1 MAFGDQIYRQTNLTE
16 NTMKVDTILNDFVSD
31 VTPNMHQVRRNCL
44 KSVLRS
50 LLYGAD
56 LTVTSLGRNISSF
69 TSEKH
74 QIKRSARL
82 LGNHHLHF
90 ELTSIYRELSLKLV
104 QDTSRPIILVDWSD
118 LDERHA
124 NFLLRASIAVD
135 GRSLTLLEEIH
146 PLKRKEKPEI
156 HRLFIH
162 KLLDILPNHCK
173 PIIVTDAGFRNPW
186 FKLIRS
192 IGWDFLGRV
201 RQRTHCKRLSDS
213 TWYPNKNLHSQAK
226 LKANHLGHFE
236 LCKRNSIEC
245 EMVIV
250 NNKLKGRKDLTAKGD
265 RARSSGHSRTHAL
278 GRREPWLIATSL
290 FSKQQGFAKKVIS
303 IYSTRMQIEESFR
316 DLKTGFGFT
325 LSQTRKRPHLRVLL
339 MLANLAQYVLFLIG
353 ILAVNAGRHL
363 SYQANSI
370 KTYRVLSFQFVGLR
384 VLKDQQFKFSKKD
397 FTTSKKSL
405 SKLIEKNSVL

>member
-1 MAFGDQIYRQTNLTE
+1 MAFSDQIYCQTHPME
-16 NTMKVDTILNDFVSD
+16 NAMKVDTIVNDFVFD
-31 VTPNMHQVRRNCL
+31 VTPNMHKARRNCL
-44 KSVLRS
+44 KTILKS
-50 LLYGAD
+50 LLFGAD
-56 LTVTSLGRNISSF
+56 LTVTSLGRNISSL

-82 LGNHHLHF
+82 LGNYHLHH
-90 ELTSIYRELSLKLV
+90 ELPSIYRELSLKLV
-104 QDTSRPIILVDWSD
+104 RNLSRPIILVDWSD

-146 PLKRKEKPEI
+146 PLKRKEKPEV
-156 HRLFIH
+156 HRRFIH
-162 KLLDILPNHCK
+162 KLFDILPEHCK

-192 IGWDFLGRV
+192 VGWDFLGRV

-213 TWYPNKNLHSQAK
+213 TWSPNKELHSLAK
-226 LKANHLGHFE
+226 FKANHLGRFE

-250 NNKLKGRKDLTAKGD
+250 HNKLKGRKDLTAKGD
-265 RARSSGHSRTHAL
+265 RARASGHSRSHAL

-290 FSKQQGFAKKVIS
+290 LSKQQSFAKKVIS

-316 DLKTGFGFT
+316 DLKTGLGFS
-325 LSQTRKRPHLRVLL
+325 LSKTRKRPQLRVLL
-339 MLANLAQYVLFLIG
+339 MLANLAQYVLFIIG
-353 ILAVNAGRHL
+353 ILAINTGRHF

-370 KTYRVLSFQFVGLR
+370 KTVRILSFQFVGLR
-384 VLKDQQFKFSKKD
+384 VINDRQFRFCKNDFKDSL
-397 FTTSKKSL
+397 KSL
-405 SKLIEKNSVL
+405 RKIMRRNCVL